1 MFYGFSHVKAQVLLA
16 LFSCVTKRGVG
27 GGGDGGRPA
36 GVSVKRAKQRDR
48 GNQQVK
54 LAKGDTA
61 AAAAAA
67 AARSRAR
74 SPPLSPCKKQKQRFA
89 WHYLAVRCSLARRL
103 PTITLHGWDLPAV
116 QGQTKVILNG
126 VTDSHRRYTQLTGIY
141 LFTYTTSHQLYLD
154 YSYLSLLP
162 S

>member
-54 LAKGDTA
+54 LAKGDT
-61 AAAAAA
+61 AAAA